1 MYIKEL
7 AKNTGASIRS
17 LRHYEEVGLLTAE
30 RMPNGYRIYD
40 ETAIDTVKKIQL
52 YLNLG
57 LGTAQIRGI
66 MDCPTLKQLDR
77 PLCMEAY
84 VLYQKK
90 LAEVQKQISLLQAV
104 AYRLQEKMDE
114 FEQKS

>member
-7 AKNTGASIRS
+7 SNSTGVSIRS
-17 LRHYEEVGLLTAE
+17 LRHYEEVGLLTAS

-40 ETAIDTVKKIQL
+40 ETAIVTVKKIQL

-57 LGTAQIRGI
+57 LGTAQIKGI
-66 MDCPTLKQLDR
+66 IDCPTLQQLDR
-77 PLCMEAY
+77 PLCREAY

-90 LAEVQKQISLLQAV
+90 LAEVQNQIGLLQAV
-104 AYRLQEKMDE
+104 AHRLQEKLDE
-114 FEQKS
+114 FEQKT